1 MPYTRLCRR
10 YDLTVPFARFLAFHG
25 VEKIKRFHM
34 ARVYRRDNPVMT
46 KGRYR
51 YVGGGGLRCKCRC
64 SVGLPPRL
72 VCSEFYQCDFDIAG
86 VYPPMMPD
94 AEVLKVRVPFGGVGS
109 YHHLLPY
116 ACPPPPAAPGRD
128 GDPL

>member
-1 MPYTRLCRR
+1 MSSACLRRR

-51 YVGGGGLRCKCRC
+51 CVWGK
-64 SVGLPPRL
+64 
-72 VCSEFYQCDFDIAG
+72 D
-86 VYPPMMPD
+86 
-94 AEVLKVRVPFGGVGS
+94 
-109 YHHLLPY
+109 
-116 ACPPPPAAPGRD
+116 
-128 GDPL
+128 